1 VSIDMNYRTAKA
13 DIATISPAHA
23 PAPAPAALP
32 GVTRIRLW
40 DLPVRIFHWSLVVA
54 VLVAFVTAKLGGDWM
69 DWHGRA
75 GLAIVGLVTF
85 RLAWGVVGSTH
96 ARFLS
101 FAPTPARLRAYL
113 TGRWHGVGHNPLG
126 ALSVFGLLGL
136 LAVQAGTGLF
146 SNDDI
151 AFDGP
156 LSGLIE
162 KARSDSL
169 TGLHHQL
176 SNVLLVL
183 LGLHILA
190 IAFYL
195 LVKKHDL
202 IKPMLTGWKH
212 AQGRHAAQRETRGG
226 SPLGLAIA
234 LLVAV
239 AAVYAASGKLL
250 HEQTVPAAPLAATTT
265 SAPASPP
272 PSPPSGSTSGW

>member
-1 VSIDMNYRTAKA
+1 MNYRTAKA
-13 DIATISPAHA
+13 DIATLSPTHA
-23 PAPAPAALP
+23 PAAVP

-40 DLPVRIFHWSLVVA
+40 DLPVRVFHWSLVAA

-85 RLAWGVVGSTH
+85 RLVWGIVGSTH

-126 ALSVFGLLGL
+126 ALSVLGLLAL

-156 LSGLIE
+156 LSGLVE

-212 AQGRHAAQRETRGG
+212 AQGRHVAQPETRGG
-226 SPLGLAIA
+226 SLLGFAIA
-234 LLVAV
+234 LVVAG
-239 AAVYAASGKLL
+239 AAVVAASGRLL
-250 HEQTVPAAPLAATTT
+250 HEQTVPAAPPAPATTT
-265 SAPASPP
+265 APASPSA
-272 PSPPSGSTSGW
+272 SPPASTPASTPYSSTPGW

>member
-1 VSIDMNYRTAKA
+1 MNVRTAAKA
-13 DIATISPAHA
+13 DLYPSSPVAA
-23 PAPAPAALP
+23 PASH
-32 GVTRIRLW
+32 VTRVRLW
-40 DLPVRIFHWSLVVA
+40 DLPVRIFHWSLVLA

-75 GLAIVGLVTF
+75 GLAIVALVTF
-85 RLAWGVVGSTH
+85 RIVWGIVGSTH

-113 TGRWHGVGHNPLG
+113 TGRWQGIGHNPLG

-156 LSGLIE
+156 LSGLVE

-176 SNVLLVL
+176 SDVLLIL

-195 LVKKHDL
+195 VIKKHNL
-202 IKPMLTGWKH
+202 IKPMVTGWKH
-212 AQGRHAAQRETRGG
+212 ARGRAAPVPKTRSG

-234 LLVAV
+234 LLVA
-239 AAVYAASGKLL
+239 AAVTYAASGRLL
-250 HEQTVPAAPLAATTT
+250 HAPPPPPAA
-265 SAPASPP
+265 APAAAPATSPP
-272 PSPPSGSTSGW
+272 PTSYSSTPGW

>member
-1 VSIDMNYRTAKA
+1 MNYRTAKA
-13 DIATISPAHA
+13 DIATTLGPTR
-23 PAPAPAALP
+23 APAAVP

-54 VLVAFVTAKLGGDWM
+54 VLVAFVTARLGGDWM

-85 RLAWGVVGSTH
+85 RVVWGVVGSTH

-101 FAPTPARLRAYL
+101 FAPTPSRLRAYL

-126 ALSVFGLLGL
+126 ALSVFGLLAL

-212 AQGRHAAQRETRGG
+212 AQGRHIAQREARGG

-239 AAVYAASGKLL
+239 AAVAAASGKLL
-250 HEQTVPAAPLAATTT
+250 HERTAPPAPPAAAAT
-265 SAPASPP
+265 SAPASPSA
-272 PSPPSGSTSGW
+272 SPPAVTTSSGTSGW

>member
-1 VSIDMNYRTAKA
+1 MNYRTATKA
-13 DIATISPAHA
+13 DLPTRGAARIPTA
-23 PAPAPAALP
+23 PPPH
-32 GVTRIRLW
+32 GSTRIRLW
-40 DLPVRIFHWSLVVA
+40 DLPVRIFHWSLVIAVA
-54 VLVAFVTAKLGGDWM
+54 VAFVTAKLGGDWM

-85 RLAWGVVGSTH
+85 RIVWGIVGSTH

-156 LSGLIE
+156 LSGLVE

-169 TGLHHQL
+169 TGLHHTL
-176 SNVLLVL
+176 SHVLLVL
-183 LGLHILA
+183 LGLHIVA

-195 LVKKHDL
+195 LVKKHNL
-202 IKPMLTGWKH
+202 IKPMVTGWMN
-212 AQGRHAAQRETRGG
+212 ARGRRAPTPTRDG

-250 HEQTVPAAPLAATTT
+250 HERGTLPAPAPITAAAPVKAVPSVSTG
-265 SAPASPP
+265 SA
-272 PSPPSGSTSGW
+272 SGW

>member
-1 VSIDMNYRTAKA
+1 MNYRTAKV
-13 DIATISPAHA
+13 DLPAHPAPRPAAAA
-23 PAPAPAALP
+23 PAH
-32 GVTRIRLW
+32 GTTRIRLW
-40 DLPVRIFHWSLVVA
+40 DLPVRIFHWSLVIA

-85 RLAWGVVGSTH
+85 RIVWGIVGSTH

-101 FAPTPARLRAYL
+101 FAPTPSRLRAYL

-146 SNDDI
+146 ANDDI

-156 LSGLIE
+156 LSGLVE

-169 TGLHHQL
+169 TGLHHDL

-183 LGLHILA
+183 LGLHIVA

-202 IKPMLTGWKH
+202 IKPMVTGWKQAH
-212 AQGRHAAQRETRGG
+212 GRPAPKTRSG

-239 AAVYAASGKLL
+239 AVVYAASGKLL
-250 HEQTVPAAPLAATTT
+250 HDRPAP
-265 SAPASPP
+265 SAPAPATSPP
-272 PSPPSGSTSGW
+272 PSTYSSTPGW

>member
-1 VSIDMNYRTAKA
+1 VSIDMNFRTAKA
-13 DIATISPAHA
+13 DIAAPLSPTR
-23 PAPAPAALP
+23 APAAVP

-85 RLAWGVVGSTH
+85 RVVWGIVGSTH

-101 FAPTPARLRAYL
+101 FAPTPSRLRAYL

-126 ALSVFGLLGL
+126 ALSVFGLLAL

-212 AQGRHAAQRETRGG
+212 AQGRHVAQRETRGG
-226 SPLGLAIA
+226 SPFGLAVA

-239 AAVYAASGKLL
+239 AVVYAASGRLL
-250 HEQTVPAAPLAATTT
+250 HVRTVPTAAPATATTSASPSASPPAATT
-265 SAPASPP
+265 
-272 PSPPSGSTSGW
+272 SGSTTGW

>member
-13 DIATISPAHA
+13 DISSLA
-23 PAPAPAALP
+23 PARVTTAAP

-40 DLPVRIFHWSLVVA
+40 DLPVRIFHWSLVIA

-75 GLAIVGLVTF
+75 GLAIVGLVSF
-85 RLAWGVVGSTH
+85 RIVWGVVGSTH

-101 FAPTPARLRAYL
+101 FAPTPKRLRAYL
-113 TGRWHGVGHNPLG
+113 AGRWHGIGHNPLG

-156 LSGLIE
+156 LSGLVA
-162 KARSDSL
+162 KSRSDSL

-195 LVKKHDL
+195 LVKKHNL
-202 IKPMLTGWKH
+202 VKPMVTGWKH
-212 AQGRHAAQRETRGG
+212 AQGRHAAHHEARGG
-226 SPLGLAIA
+226 SPVGLAIA

-250 HEQTVPAAPLAATTT
+250 HERHAPATPPSSSAT
-265 SAPASPP
+265 PASPP
-272 PSPPSGSTSGW
+272 YSSTPGW

>member
-1 VSIDMNYRTAKA
+1 MNYRTATKA
-13 DIATISPAHA
+13 DLPTHGAARTTVAAPAH
-23 PAPAPAALP
+23 
-32 GVTRIRLW
+32 GTTRIRLW
-40 DLPVRIFHWSLVVA
+40 DLPVRIFHWSLVIAVA
-54 VLVAFVTAKLGGDWM
+54 VAFVTAKLGGDWM
-69 DWHGRA
+69 DLHGRA

-85 RLAWGVVGSTH
+85 RIVWGIVGSTH

-101 FAPTPARLRAYL
+101 FAPTPSRLRAYL

-126 ALSVFGLLGL
+126 ALSVFGLLGF

-156 LSGLIE
+156 LSGLVE

-169 TGLHHQL
+169 TGLHHEL

-195 LVKKHDL
+195 LVKKHNL
-202 IKPMLTGWKH
+202 IKPMVTGWKH
-212 AQGRHAAQRETRGG
+212 AQGRQSPTPTRSG
-226 SPLGLAIA
+226 SPLGLA
-234 LLVAV
+234 LSVLVAV
-239 AAVYAASGKLL
+239 VVVYAASGKLL
-250 HEQTVPAAPLAATTT
+250 QERSAPPAPVAAAAAAPAT
-265 SAPASPP
+265 ASPP
-272 PSPPSGSTSGW
+272 ASTGSASGW

>member
-1 VSIDMNYRTAKA
+1 MNYRNAAKA
-13 DIATISPAHA
+13 DLYPSSPVAAPTAH
-23 PAPAPAALP
+23 
-32 GVTRIRLW
+32 VTRIRLW
-40 DLPVRIFHWSLVVA
+40 DLPVRIFHWSLVIA

-85 RLAWGVVGSTH
+85 RLVWGIVGSTH

-113 TGRWHGVGHNPLG
+113 TGRWHGIGHNPLG

-136 LAVQAGTGLF
+136 LAMQAGTGLF
-146 SNDDI
+146 ANDDI

-156 LSGLIE
+156 LSGLVE

-176 SNVLLVL
+176 SDVLLVL

-195 LVKKHDL
+195 IVKKTNLVK
-202 IKPMLTGWKH
+202 PMITGWKH
-212 AQGRHAAQRETRGG
+212 ARIRSAPKTQGG
-226 SPLGLAIA
+226 SPLGLVIA

-239 AAVYAASGKLL
+239 AVTYAASGKLL
-250 HEQTVPAAPLAATTT
+250 HQPPPPP
-265 SAPASPP
+265 APATAPATSPP
-272 PSPPSGSTSGW
+272 PTTYSSTPGW

>member
-1 VSIDMNYRTAKA
+1 MNYRTAKA
-13 DIATISPAHA
+13 DIATLSPTRA
-23 PAPAPAALP
+23 PPAVP

-85 RLAWGVVGSTH
+85 RLVWGIVGSTH

-101 FAPTPARLRAYL
+101 FAPTPSRLRAYL

-126 ALSVFGLLGL
+126 ALSVFGLLAL
-136 LAVQAGTGLF
+136 LGVQAGTGLF

-212 AQGRHAAQRETRGG
+212 AQGRHIAQREARGG

-239 AAVYAASGKLL
+239 AAVAAASGKLL
-250 HEQTVPAAPLAATTT
+250 HERTAPPAAAAT
-265 SAPASPP
+265 SAPASPSA
-272 PSPPSGSTSGW
+272 SPPPATTSSSTPGW

>member
-1 VSIDMNYRTAKA
+1 M
-13 DIATISPAHA
+13 
-23 PAPAPAALP
+23 
-32 GVTRIRLW
+32 RLW
-40 DLPVRIFHWSLVVA
+40 DLPVRIFHWSLVIA

-85 RLAWGVVGSTH
+85 RLVWGVVGSTH

-101 FAPTPARLRAYL
+101 FAPTPSRLRAYL
-113 TGRWHGVGHNPLG
+113 TGRWHGIGHNPLG

-136 LAVQAGTGLF
+136 LAAQAGTGLF

-176 SNVLLVL
+176 SDVLLVL

-195 LVKKHDL
+195 IVKKTNLVK
-202 IKPMLTGWKH
+202 PMITGWKH
-212 AQGRHAAQRETRGG
+212 AQDRVAPVPKTRGG
-226 SPLGLAIA
+226 SPLGLIVA
-234 LLVAV
+234 LLVA
-239 AAVYAASGKLL
+239 AAVTYAASGRLL
-250 HEQTVPAAPLAATTT
+250 HRPPPPPAA
-265 SAPASPP
+265 APATSPP
-272 PSPPSGSTSGW
+272 PATYSSTPGW

>member
-1 VSIDMNYRTAKA
+1 MNARTAAKA
-13 DIATISPAHA
+13 DLSPRSA
-23 PAPAPAALP
+23 PHVPVAAPTAN
-32 GVTRIRLW
+32 VTRVRLW
-40 DLPVRIFHWSLVVA
+40 DLPVRIFHWSLVAA

-85 RLAWGVVGSTH
+85 RLVWGVVGSTH

-113 TGRWHGVGHNPLG
+113 AGRWHGIGHNPLG

-136 LAVQAGTGLF
+136 LAVQAGTGLL

-156 LSGLIE
+156 LSGLVD

-195 LVKKHDL
+195 VVKKHNL
-202 IKPMLTGWKH
+202 VKPMITGWKH
-212 AQGRHAAQRETRGG
+212 AQGRPAPAPQTRDG
-226 SPLGLAIA
+226 SPLGLAVA
-234 LLVAV
+234 LLAA
-239 AAVYAASGKLL
+239 AAVTYAASGKLL
-250 HEQTVPAAPLAATTT
+250 HERPAAP
-265 SAPASPP
+265 APAAAPAAAP
-272 PSPPSGSTSGW
+272 PSTSYSSTPGW

>member
-1 VSIDMNYRTAKA
+1 MAMNYRTAAKA
-13 DIATISPAHA
+13 DLYPGSPAA
-23 PAPAPAALP
+23 VPASN
-32 GVTRIRLW
+32 VTRIRLW
-40 DLPVRIFHWSLVVA
+40 DLPVRIFHWSLVIA

-75 GLAIVGLVTF
+75 GLAITGLVTF
-85 RLAWGVVGSTH
+85 RIVWGVVGSTH

-101 FAPTPARLRAYL
+101 FAPTPSRLRAYL
-113 TGRWHGVGHNPLG
+113 TGRWHGIGHNPLG

-176 SNVLLVL
+176 SDVLLVL
-183 LGLHILA
+183 LGLHVVA

-195 LVKKHDL
+195 VVKKHNL
-202 IKPMLTGWKH
+202 VKPMVTGWKH
-212 AQGRHAAQRETRGG
+212 AQGRSVPVPVPKTRSG

-234 LLVAV
+234 LLAAVAV
-239 AAVYAASGKLL
+239 TYAASGKLL
-250 HEQTVPAAPLAATTT
+250 GKPPAPAA
-265 SAPASPP
+265 APATSPP
-272 PSPPSGSTSGW
+272 PTSYSSTPGW

>member
-1 VSIDMNYRTAKA
+1 MNYRTAAKA
-13 DIATISPAHA
+13 DLSTHGAARTTGAAPAH
-23 PAPAPAALP
+23 
-32 GVTRIRLW
+32 GSTCIRLW
-40 DLPVRIFHWSLVVA
+40 DLPVRIFHWSLVIAVA
-54 VLVAFVTAKLGGDWM
+54 VAFVTAKLGGDWM

-85 RLAWGVVGSTH
+85 RIVWGIVGSTH

-156 LSGLIE
+156 LSGLVE

-169 TGLHHQL
+169 TGLHHTL
-176 SNVLLVL
+176 SNVLLAL
-183 LGLHILA
+183 LALHIVA

-195 LVKKHDL
+195 LVKKHNL
-202 IKPMLTGWKH
+202 IKPMVTGWIH
-212 AQGRHAAQRETRGG
+212 ARGRRAPAPTRNG
-226 SPLGLAIA
+226 SPLDLAIA

-250 HEQTVPAAPLAATTT
+250 HERGTLPAPARITAAAPAKP
-265 SAPASPP
+265 APSV
-272 PSPPSGSTSGW
+272 STGSPSGW

>member
-1 VSIDMNYRTAKA
+1 MNSRTAKA
-13 DIATISPAHA
+13 DIATPLSPTR
-23 PAPAPAALP
+23 APAAVP

-85 RLAWGVVGSTH
+85 RVVWGVVGSTH
-96 ARFLS
+96 ARFVS
-101 FAPTPARLRAYL
+101 FAPTPSRLRAYL
-113 TGRWHGVGHNPLG
+113 AGRWHGVGHNPLG
-126 ALSVFGLLGL
+126 ALSVFGLLAL
-136 LAVQAGTGLF
+136 LAAQAGTGLF

-156 LSGLIE
+156 LSGLVE

-212 AQGRHAAQRETRGG
+212 AQGRHFAPRETRGG

-250 HEQTVPAAPLAATTT
+250 HERAVPATPSAVAVTSTPASPSGSRPAATT
-265 SAPASPP
+265 
-272 PSPPSGSTSGW
+272 SGSTSGW

>member
-1 VSIDMNYRTAKA
+1 MNYRTATKA
-13 DIATISPAHA
+13 DLSTHGAARTTTAAPAH
-23 PAPAPAALP
+23 
-32 GVTRIRLW
+32 GTTRIRLW
-40 DLPVRIFHWSLVVA
+40 DLPVRIFHWSLVIAVA
-54 VLVAFVTAKLGGDWM
+54 VAFVTAKLGGDWM

-85 RLAWGVVGSTH
+85 RIVWGIVGSTH
-96 ARFLS
+96 ARFLT
-101 FAPTPARLRAYL
+101 FAPTPSRLRAYL
-113 TGRWHGVGHNPLG
+113 TGRWQGVGHNPLG

-156 LSGLIE
+156 LSGLVE

-169 TGLHHQL
+169 TGLHHTL
-176 SNVLLVL
+176 SNVLLAL
-183 LGLHILA
+183 LALHIVA
-190 IAFYL
+190 ITFYL
-195 LVKKHDL
+195 LIKKHNL
-202 IKPMLTGWKH
+202 IKPMVTGWMH
-212 AQGRHAAQRETRGG
+212 ARGRRAPAPARSG

-250 HEQTVPAAPLAATTT
+250 HERGAQPAPVAAAAPARPAPVVSTG
-265 SAPASPP
+265 SA
-272 PSPPSGSTSGW
+272 SGW

>member
-1 VSIDMNYRTAKA
+1 MNYRTAKA
-13 DIATISPAHA
+13 DIATLSPTR
-23 PAPAPAALP
+23 APAAVP

-85 RLAWGVVGSTH
+85 RLVWGIVGSTH

-101 FAPTPARLRAYL
+101 FAPTPSRLRAYL

-126 ALSVFGLLGL
+126 ALSVFGLLAL
-136 LAVQAGTGLF
+136 LGVQAGTGLF

-212 AQGRHAAQRETRGG
+212 AQGRHIAQREARGG

-239 AAVYAASGKLL
+239 AAVAAASGKLL
-250 HEQTVPAAPLAATTT
+250 HERTAPPAPPAAAAT
-265 SAPASPP
+265 SAPASPSA
-272 PSPPSGSTSGW
+272 SPPAVTTSSGTSGW

>member
-1 VSIDMNYRTAKA
+1 MNVRTAAKA
-13 DIATISPAHA
+13 DLYPSSPVAA
-23 PAPAPAALP
+23 PASH
-32 GVTRIRLW
+32 VTRVRLW
-40 DLPVRIFHWSLVVA
+40 DLPVRIFHWSLVLA

-75 GLAIVGLVTF
+75 GLAIVALVTF
-85 RLAWGVVGSTH
+85 RIVWGIVGSTH

-113 TGRWHGVGHNPLG
+113 TGRWHGIGHNPLG

-176 SNVLLVL
+176 SDVLLVL
-183 LGLHILA
+183 LGLHIVA
-190 IAFYL
+190 IVFYL
-195 LVKKHDL
+195 VVKRHNL
-202 IKPMLTGWKH
+202 IKPMVTGWKH
-212 AQGRHAAQRETRGG
+212 AQGRVASVRKPRGG
-226 SPLGLAIA
+226 SPLGLVIA
-234 LLVAV
+234 LLVA
-239 AAVYAASGKLL
+239 AAVTYAASGKLL
-250 HEQTVPAAPLAATTT
+250 H
-265 SAPASPP
+265 SPP
-272 PSPPSGSTSGW
+272 PPPAPAAAAAPTTSPPPATYSSTPGW

>member
-1 VSIDMNYRTAKA
+1 MNYRTAKA
-13 DIATISPAHA
+13 DIATPLSPTR
-23 PAPAPAALP
+23 APAAVP

-75 GLAIVGLVTF
+75 GLAIIGLVSF
-85 RLAWGVVGSTH
+85 RIVWGIVGSTH

-101 FAPTPARLRAYL
+101 FAPTPSRLRAYL
-113 TGRWHGVGHNPLG
+113 AGRWHGVGHNPLG

-156 LSGLIE
+156 LSGFIE

-190 IAFYL
+190 IGFYL

-226 SPLGLAIA
+226 SPLGLAFA

-250 HEQTVPAAPLAATTT
+250 HERTVPAAPPAAA
-265 SAPASPP
+265 SPSASPP
-272 PSPPSGSTSGW
+272 APTPHGSTPGW

>member
-1 VSIDMNYRTAKA
+1 MAMNVRTAAKA
-13 DIATISPAHA
+13 DLSPRSAPRAPTAAPTAH
-23 PAPAPAALP
+23 
-32 GVTRIRLW
+32 VTRIRLW
-40 DLPVRIFHWSLVVA
+40 DLPVRIFHWSLVSA

-85 RLAWGVVGSTH
+85 RIVWGLVGSTH

-113 TGRWHGVGHNPLG
+113 TGRWHGIGHNPLG
-126 ALSVFGLLGL
+126 ALSVFALLGL

-176 SNVLLVL
+176 SDVLLVL

-195 LVKKHDL
+195 VVKKHDL
-202 IKPMLTGWKH
+202 IKPMVTGWKH
-212 AQGRHAAQRETRGG
+212 AQGRTVPVPVPKTRSG
-226 SPLGLAIA
+226 SPLGLVIA

-239 AAVYAASGKLL
+239 AVTYAASGKLL
-250 HEQTVPAAPLAATTT
+250 HAPPGPAPTPAA
-265 SAPASPP
+265 APAASPP
-272 PSPPSGSTSGW
+272 PTSYSSTPGW

>member
-1 VSIDMNYRTAKA
+1 MNVRTAAKA
-13 DIATISPAHA
+13 DLYPGSAAAAPTAHA
-23 PAPAPAALP
+23 
-32 GVTRIRLW
+32 TRIRLW
-40 DLPVRIFHWSLVVA
+40 DLPVRIFHWSLVIA

-85 RLAWGVVGSTH
+85 RLVWGVVGSTH

-101 FAPTPARLRAYL
+101 FAPTPSRLRAYL
-113 TGRWHGVGHNPLG
+113 TGRWHGIGHNPLG

-156 LSGLIE
+156 LSGLVE

-195 LVKKHDL
+195 VVKKHDL
-202 IKPMLTGWKH
+202 VKPMVTGWKP
-212 AQGRHAAQRETRGG
+212 AQGRVAPVPETRGG
-226 SPLGLAIA
+226 SPLGLVVA
-234 LLVAV
+234 LLVA
-239 AAVYAASGKLL
+239 AAVTYAASGKLL
-250 HEQTVPAAPLAATTT
+250 HRPPPPPAPAA
-265 SAPASPP
+265 APAAS
-272 PSPPSGSTSGW
+272 PSPTTYSSTPGW

>member
-1 VSIDMNYRTAKA
+1 MNVRTAAKA
-13 DIATISPAHA
+13 DLYPSSPAAAPTAHA
-23 PAPAPAALP
+23 
-32 GVTRIRLW
+32 TRIRLW
-40 DLPVRIFHWSLVVA
+40 DLPVRIFHWSLVIA

-85 RLAWGVVGSTH
+85 RLVWGVVGSTH

-113 TGRWHGVGHNPLG
+113 TGRWHGIGHNPLG

-156 LSGLIE
+156 LSNLVD

-195 LVKKHDL
+195 VVRKTNLVK
-202 IKPMLTGWKH
+202 PMITGWKH
-212 AQGRHAAQRETRGG
+212 AQARPAPKTQGG
-226 SPLGLAIA
+226 SPLALVVA
-234 LLVAV
+234 LLVA
-239 AAVYAASGKLL
+239 AAVTYAASGKLL
-250 HEQTVPAAPLAATTT
+250 HRPPPPPAPAA
-265 SAPASPP
+265 APAASPP
-272 PSPPSGSTSGW
+272 PTTYSSTPGW

>member
-1 VSIDMNYRTAKA
+1 MNYRTAAKA
-13 DIATISPAHA
+13 DLSPRSA
-23 PAPAPAALP
+23 PRTAVTAPVAP
-32 GVTRIRLW
+32 VTRIRLW
-40 DLPVRIFHWSLVVA
+40 DLPVRIFHWSLVTA

-85 RLAWGVVGSTH
+85 RLVWGIVGSTH

-113 TGRWHGVGHNPLG
+113 TGRWHGIGHNPLG

-183 LGLHILA
+183 LGLHVGA

-195 LVKKHDL
+195 VVKKHNL
-202 IKPMLTGWKH
+202 IKPMITGWKH
-212 AQGRHAAQRETRGG
+212 AQDRPAPAAKTRSGG
-226 SPLGLAIA
+226 PLGLAVA
-234 LLVAV
+234 LLAAVAV
-239 AAVYAASGKLL
+239 TYAASGRLL
-250 HEQTVPAAPLAATTT
+250 HGRPPQPAPAA
-265 SAPASPP
+265 APAASPP
-272 PSPPSGSTSGW
+272 STSYSSTPGW

>member
-1 VSIDMNYRTAKA
+1 MAMNYRTAAKA
-13 DIATISPAHA
+13 DLYPSSPVAAPTAH
-23 PAPAPAALP
+23 
-32 GVTRIRLW
+32 VTRIRLW
-40 DLPVRIFHWSLVVA
+40 DLPVRIFHWSLVIA

-69 DWHGRA
+69 DWHGCA

-85 RLAWGVVGSTH
+85 RLVWGIVGSTH

-113 TGRWHGVGHNPLG
+113 TGRWHGIGHNPLG

-156 LSGLIE
+156 LSDLVE

-176 SNVLLVL
+176 SDVLLVL
-183 LGLHILA
+183 LGLHVLA

-195 LVKKHDL
+195 VVKKHNL
-202 IKPMLTGWKH
+202 IKPMVTGWKH
-212 AQGRHAAQRETRGG
+212 AQGRVASVPKTRGG

-234 LLVAV
+234 LLVA
-239 AAVYAASGKLL
+239 AAVTYAASGKLL
-250 HEQTVPAAPLAATTT
+250 HQPPPP
-265 SAPASPP
+265 APAPATAPATSPP
-272 PSPPSGSTSGW
+272 PTTYSSTPGW

>member
-1 VSIDMNYRTAKA
+1 MTMNVRTAAKA
-13 DIATISPAHA
+13 DLYPSSPVAAPTAH
-23 PAPAPAALP
+23 
-32 GVTRIRLW
+32 VTRIRLW
-40 DLPVRIFHWSLVVA
+40 DLPVRIFHWSLVIA

-85 RLAWGVVGSTH
+85 RVVWGLVGSTH

-113 TGRWHGVGHNPLG
+113 TGRWHGIGHNPLG

-151 AFDGP
+151 TFDGP

-176 SNVLLVL
+176 SDVLLVL

-195 LVKKHDL
+195 VVKKHNL
-202 IKPMLTGWKH
+202 IKPMVTGWKH
-212 AQGRHAAQRETRGG
+212 AQGRGANVPKTRGG
-226 SPLGLAIA
+226 SPLGLVIA
-234 LLVAV
+234 LLVA
-239 AAVYAASGKLL
+239 AAVTYAASGKLL
-250 HEQTVPAAPLAATTT
+250 HRAPPPPPAAAA
-265 SAPASPP
+265 APATSPP
-272 PSPPSGSTSGW
+272 PSTYSSTPGW

>member
-1 VSIDMNYRTAKA
+1 MNYRTAKA
-13 DIATISPAHA
+13 DIATLSPTR
-23 PAPAPAALP
+23 APAAVP

-85 RLAWGVVGSTH
+85 RLVWGIVGSTH

-126 ALSVFGLLGL
+126 ALSVFGLLAL

-156 LSGLIE
+156 LSGLVE

-169 TGLHHQL
+169 TGLHHTL

-183 LGLHILA
+183 LGLHIVA

-195 LVKKHDL
+195 LVKKHNL
-202 IKPMLTGWKH
+202 IKPMVTGWMH
-212 AQGRHAAQRETRGG
+212 AQGRRAPAPARNG
-226 SPLGLAIA
+226 SPLVLAIA

-239 AAVYAASGKLL
+239 AVVYVASGKLL
-250 HEQTVPAAPLAATTT
+250 YERGTQPVAAAAAAPAKP
-265 SAPASPP
+265 APSV
-272 PSPPSGSTSGW
+272 SSGSASGW

>member
-1 VSIDMNYRTAKA
+1 
-13 DIATISPAHA
+13 
-23 PAPAPAALP
+23 
-32 GVTRIRLW
+32 
-40 DLPVRIFHWSLVVA
+40 
-54 VLVAFVTAKLGGDWM
+54 M

-85 RLAWGVVGSTH
+85 RLVWGIVGSTH

-113 TGRWHGVGHNPLG
+113 TGRWHGIGHNPLG

-156 LSGLIE
+156 LSGLVE

-176 SNVLLVL
+176 SDVLLVL

-195 LVKKHDL
+195 VVKKHNL
-202 IKPMLTGWKH
+202 IKPMVTGWKH
-212 AQGRHAAQRETRGG
+212 AQGRVASVPETRGG

-234 LLVAV
+234 LLVA
-239 AAVYAASGKLL
+239 AAVTYAASGRLL
-250 HEQTVPAAPLAATTT
+250 HQPPPPTP
-265 SAPASPP
+265 APATAPATSPP
-272 PSPPSGSTSGW
+272 PTTYSSTPGW

>member
-13 DIATISPAHA
+13 DLSALSPTR
-23 PAPAPAALP
+23 APAAAP

-85 RLAWGVVGSTH
+85 RLVWGVVGSTH

-176 SNVLLVL
+176 SNVLLAL
-183 LGLHILA
+183 LGMHILA

-212 AQGRHAAQRETRGG
+212 AQGRHVAQREPRGG

-234 LLVAV
+234 LFVAT
-239 AAVYAASGKLL
+239 AAVVAASGKLL
-250 HEQTVPAAPLAATTT
+250 HERTVPAAPPAAA
-265 SAPASPP
+265 SPSASPP
-272 PSPPSGSTSGW
+272 APTPHGSTPGW